1 MKLPDSTHT
10 AEATDELDGHS
21 YGIDEE
27 NMHLAYQAFTQY
39 SDPISSIVREVT
51 SNCVDAH
58 DEARMIRDG
67 DITKDDYDDPET
79 WDELKSRLAGWEED
93 MVRIEIS
100 EKYPLNDERWI
111 AFHDKGLGLSPNRI
125 EKIYSRFFSSNKRDT
140 NDLIG
145 AFGLGSKSPLSYC
158 DMFDVITRYNGIEYH
173 WLVYEEEHA
182 PRIDLTSKEPTEKA
196 NGTTV
201 RVPIESSRDHSK
213 FQEACR
219 KQLAYFENLYFE
231 GGFTGLGDMNDYTLH
246 RGENFMYRP
255 DNSFDKLHICLGRV
269 YYPIN
274 FDVLDDVDLG
284 YSYKSSGNHWH
295 VPIALHFDVGELD
308 IVWNRESIEY
318 TERTQQK
325 IRDKMKDVV
334 SEYERLFKEKYESIS
349 SFPEWIEAKNN
360 VSNNYMTTTEGT
372 ELPYSG
378 NLLDVKQIPYP
389 KYTQHL
395 DTLPS
400 PFHMFEHHREI
411 KGGYVNQKAS
421 SQNVNKTLHN
431 DAQKCFLTRKHL
443 KTQRNKYIADALG
456 HQKFHLFKFNSHKVL
471 TEDQNLKRKISKSL
485 MEGPVEEFNITGDQV
500 QALLDFQQEAINY
513 VFGKM
518 EDYDNT
524 TVTEAY
530 KKKLREERRR
540 KREKKQK
547 KQESGTFPAKTLQ
560 RGGSWRHDMTWKR
573 VRPRWKNVLRNDTLI
588 VYGHRA
594 DSDDLEEVGRIVR
607 EMDIT
612 TSRSNEKLN
621 GKKCRV
627 LKIAKSRAKYFEDL
641 DNAYTAE
648 EFLSGNCHIIDR
660 LFRRAGNKLV
670 AKSAPSMDAL
680 AELFPEVKEMQE
692 TLKRYTKTGLSY
704 RNLKQFIDLDETG
717 FDNYETY
724 LKSLSDPELQHMV
737 NALKGYEIKYPLV
750 AHLNAYNV
758 RKNKEVR
765 EELTDYAETKGA
777 ISPRL
782 TYRYTLHQNT

>member
-1 MKLPDSTHT
+1 
-10 AEATDELDGHS
+10 
-21 YGIDEE
+21 
-27 NMHLAYQAFTQY
+27 MHLAYQAFTQY

-67 DITKDDYDDPET
+67 DITKEDYDDPET
-79 WDELKSRLAGWEED
+79 WDELKSRLEDWEED

-182 PRIDLTSKEPTEKA
+182 PRIDLTSKEPTDEA

-213 FQEACR
+213 FQEACK
-219 KQLAYFENLYFE
+219 KQVAYFENLYFE
-231 GGFTGLGDMNDYTLH
+231 GNFTGLGDMNDYTLH
-246 RGENFMYRP
+246 KGENFIYRP
-255 DNSFDKLHICLGRV
+255 GNDFEKLHICLGRV

-274 FDVLDDVDLG
+274 FDVLDGVELG
-284 YSYKSSGNHWH
+284 YSYKANGNHWH

-325 IRDKMKDVV
+325 IRNKMKAVV
-334 SEYERLFKEKYESIS
+334 SEYEQLFKKKHESIS
-349 SFPEWIEAKNN
+349 TFPEWIEAKNN
-360 VSNNYMTTTEGT
+360 VSNNFITTTEGT

-378 NLLDVKQIPYP
+378 NLLDVEQVPYP
-389 KYTQHL
+389 KYTRHL
-395 DTLPS
+395 DNLPN
-400 PFHMFEHHREI
+400 PFHMFDHHREV
-411 KGGYVNQKAS
+411 KDGYVNQKAS
-421 SQNVNKTLHN
+421 SKNVKESLREERT
-431 DAQKCFLTRKHL
+431 CFITRKQL
-443 KTQRNKYIADALG
+443 KTRRNKYIADALG
-456 HQKFHLFKFNSHKVL
+456 HQKFQLFKLKNHKVL
-471 TEDQNLKRKISKSL
+471 TEEDNLKLTISKKL
-485 MEGPVEEFNITGDQV
+485 MDGNVEEYSITDEQV
-500 QALLDFQQEAINY
+500 QAFLDFQQEGINY
-513 VFGKM
+513 VFSQM
-518 EDYDNT
+518 SDYDDT
-524 TVTEAY
+524 VVTEEF
-530 KKKLREERRR
+530 KKKLREKRRR
-540 KREKKQK
+540 KREKKTKGQD
-547 KQESGTFPAKTLQ
+547 SGTFPAKTLK
-560 RGGSWRHDMTWKR
+560 RGGSWNHDMTWKR
-573 VRPRWKNVLRNDTLI
+573 IRPRWKNVLRNDTLI
-588 VYGHRA
+588 IYGHRA
-594 DSDDLEEVGRIVR
+594 DSDDLEQVGQIVR

-612 TSRSNEKLN
+612 TGRSGEKLN

-648 EFLSGNCHIIDR
+648 EFLTGKCPVIDR
-660 LFRRAGNKLV
+660 LFRRVGNKLV
-670 AKSAPSMDAL
+670 AQSAPSIDAI
-680 AELFPEVKEMQE
+680 AALFPEVKEMEE
-692 TLKRYTKTGLSY
+692 TLREYTKTGLSY
-704 RNLKQFIDLDETG
+704 RNLKRFIDLDETE

-724 LKSLSDPELQHMV
+724 LKSLADPEIRRMV
-737 NALKGYEIKYPLV
+737 NTLKGYEIKYPLV
-750 AHLNAYNV
+750 AHLSAYNV
-758 RKNKEVR
+758 RRNKEVR

-777 ISPRL
+777 ISPLL